1 MPVYKT
7 GAVAAAPRRR
17 LGANLLIP
25 PAPSPFN
32 HPAAP
37 AANAASVKPV
47 TPPWAESGAVLVCE
61 KCYRVRIPEE
71 TPEIA
76 ERIGEFQLREWL
88 KVRCR
93 EAGFGKRVRVIGTTC
108 QDICAIG
115 RVTVTILPL
124 GARGELETF
133 AIDPLGDREAIF
145 QRIVDRLKSP

>member
-1 MPVYKT
+1 M
-7 GAVAAAPRRR
+7 
-17 LGANLLIP
+17 
-25 PAPSPFN
+25 
-32 HPAAP
+32 
-37 AANAASVKPV
+37 KPV

-61 KCYRVRIPEE
+61 KCYRVRIPDE

-93 EAGFGKRVRVIGTTC
+93 EAGFGKRVRIIGTTC

-124 GARGELETF
+124 GAHGELETF
-133 AIDPLGDREAIF
+133 ALDPLEDREAIF